1 MNVQKQPDGEDRMI
15 VDDYYH
21 SNISNL
27 KSNLTDGGGDSNA
40 KKKKRIN
47 PTIIN

>member
-1 MNVQKQPDGEDRMI
+1 MI
-15 VDDYYH
+15 VDDNCY

-27 KSNLTDGGGDSNA
+27 KSNLTDGGDANA

-47 PTIIN
+47 PTLLN

>member
-1 MNVQKQPDGEDRMI
+1 MTL
-15 VDDYYH
+15 DDNNIH

-27 KSNLTDGGGDSNA
+27 KSNLTDGGDPNS

-47 PTIIN
+47 PTILN

>member
-1 MNVQKQPDGEDRMI
+1 MEAEDKMI
-15 VDDYYH
+15 VDDHYH

-27 KSNLTDGGGDSNA
+27 KSNLTDGGDPNA

-47 PTIIN
+47 PTILN